1 VRINALT
8 TSVFANDGI
17 LSKLTVSHFGSPL
30 FTVFTATYDRA
41 HTIQRVFDSLCKQTL
56 LDFEWLV
63 VDDGSTDNTP
73 QLVAAWASVADFPIR
88 YFRQDHSG
96 KHFAHNLAVQEA
108 RGFFFAPVDSDD
120 ALVSNAL
127 ERIAQIWNGIPSEL
141 RSSFSG
147 AGGLCRNQRG
157 EIVGDYFPYEPFDVN
172 YRDRRYIHRIRGEKW
187 GVTLTEILRRFPLPE
202 IRGTH
207 FVPEGV
213 LGSEIGKTYKS
224 RNVNEI
230 FRVYYTDDGETGTTL
245 SKRSRFSADNAPG
258 RLYYYV
264 YLLNNDLKYFAH
276 SPLPFLKAAVMLPI
290 VAWFSDAALLQ
301 TLTSLKA
308 FRAKGL
314 VLAGLPIAFLFYSA
328 ERIRSSLIDLK
339 AKRAYC
345 MGNKSEGTEQ

>member
-1 VRINALT
+1 M
-8 TSVFANDGI
+8 S
-17 LSKLTVSHFGSPL
+17 SSPL
-30 FTVFTATYDRA
+30 FTIFTPTYNRA
-41 HTIQRVFDSLCKQTL
+41 HTIQRVFDSLCNQTL
-56 LDFEWLV
+56 RDFEWLV
-63 VDDGSTDNTP
+63 IDDGSTDETP
-73 QLVAAWASVADFPIR
+73 QLVAAWINVANFPIR

-96 KHFAHNLAVQEA
+96 KHFAHNLGVREA

-127 ERIAQIWNGIPSEL
+127 ERIAQIWNGIPAEL

-157 EIVGDYFPYEPFDVN
+157 EIVGDHFPYEPFDVN

-187 GVTLTEILRRFPLPE
+187 GVTSTEILRQFPLPE
-202 IRGTH
+202 IRGTN

-230 FRVYYTDDGETGTTL
+230 FRVYYTNDRETGATL
-245 SKRSRFSADNAPG
+245 SKRNRLSADNAPG

-264 YLLNNDLKYFAH
+264 YLLNNDLEYFVH
-276 SPLPFLKAAVMLPI
+276 SPMPFLKAAVMLPI
-290 VAWFSDAALLQ
+290 VAWFSDAALLEI
-301 TLTSLKA
+301 LRSLKA

-314 VLAGLPIAFLFYSA
+314 VLVGLPIALLFYGA
-328 ERIRSSLIDLK
+328 ERIRNSFIDLK
-339 AKRAYC
+339 VKRASC
-345 MGNKSEGTEQ
+345 MGNKIGGN